1 MIKKRHTN
9 LSFFMLSIQ
18 IYNTNVNERGWEAKA
33 SLNSVF
39 IQGTLCSLTEGFRL
53 KGEHVFLKTVVK

>member
-18 IYNTNVNERGWEAKA
+18 IYNTNVNERSWEAKA